1 MSAFSEA
8 WALLKR
14 KLPDPPAEKP
24 PPCPY
29 CGNTETQWRMD
40 QLSSLS
46 WRLNMTD
53 TVPYYSV
60 WCKNWFADPEKGE
73 DSGCELLS
81 HADEYAEMQIKD
93 TWMNAFDPN
102 REIRGDEG
110 V

>member
-1 MSAFSEA
+1 MAAFDRA
-8 WALLKR
+8 WTLLKMR

-29 CGNTETQWRMD
+29 CGNTETQWKMD
-40 QLSSLS
+40 GFS
-46 WRLNMTD
+46 RLNWTLEMTD

-60 WCKNWFADPEKGE
+60 WCKNWFAQEGE
-73 DSGCELLS
+73 DGGCEKLS
-81 HADEYAEMQIKD
+81 YADSFAEMQIKD
-93 TWMNAFDPN
+93 TWRNAFDTD